1 MGVFFFIRYYLF
13 LFLPSPYAWLAE
25 SKRLDYARLAE
36 WVCRVG
42 RVRLHGWQSL
52 RWRRIRHA
60 SVCGGSSGLRRIRN
74 KFGKGTAGKTAK
86 AKWHRLARV
95 VHIPQ
100 LFGFIPGFF

>member
-52 RWRRIRHA
+52 TPTASHPGRRCER
-60 SVCGGSSGLRRIRN
+60 GSSGVHRKPER
-74 KFGKGTAGKTAK
+74 FGVGTAGPIVEML
-86 AKWHRLARV
+86 RRRGDARV
-95 VHIPQ
+95 DP
-100 LFGFIPGFF
+100 

>member
-74 KFGKGTAGKTAK
+74 KFGQGTAGKTAEVK
-86 AKWHRLARV
+86 PHCLARF

-100 LFGFIPGFF
+100 LFGSIPGFF

>member
-1 MGVFFFIRYYLF
+1 MVFFFIRYYLF

-36 WVCRVG
+36 SDCTAG
-42 RVRLHGWQSL
+42 RVSL
-52 RWRRIRHA
+52 RPRRARDA